1 VDKERSTFTGKL
13 DISFDMLTWLSS
25 IFDTAGFS
33 PRWQC
38 GGGWLADPGWG
49 WLHIVSD
56 LATFT
61 AYTAIPL
68 VFIYFLR
75 KRPDLPLPRLWW
87 LFATFIF
94 ACGTVHLLEAVIF
107 WWPAYRLSGIVKFT
121 TAIASWATVLALL
134 PVVPAAL
141 TFRSP
146 IDLEQEVRDRTV
158 ELLAA
163 NRQIRESD
171 EWLRLALSAGR
182 MGTWNWNLKTG
193 MIWLDSEEIA
203 LTGLGRREH
212 QIQISQFL
220 ERVHRDDREG
230 LDQALHQC
238 IKHGQPYTHT
248 FRLYVPEK
256 GFRWLQGRG
265 TVTRDSEGDP
275 ERMVGVNFDIT
286 EQMADQ
292 EALRVRNR
300 AVECATNGIII
311 ADIQSDDHSIVYVNP
326 AFEALTGYR
335 KAEVSGRNITFLQ
348 GPRTD
353 PEASAELQ
361 RAIAAQE
368 ECEVTLLNYRK
379 DGTTFWNH
387 FQIAP
392 VENEQETVTHFVGVL
407 TEVTDRVQNEQRLI
421 EAQSLAESASRAKSE
436 FLANMSHEIRTPMTA
451 ILGCADTLCR
461 ELRRDE
467 PRETAKTIRGQG
479 QLLLGLLNDIL
490 DLSKIE
496 AGKLEVH
503 TQPCNLLSLIA
514 DVRSLMDPQVK
525 AKGLTLKSYFDSPIP
540 EQVQTDP
547 LRFRQ
552 VLLNLVSNAI
562 KFTESG
568 HVEIRVRCTSGLQD
582 RRLAISVR
590 DTGVGIPD
598 DRLQAI
604 FEAFTQVDPSPL
616 RRAGGTGLGLTICQ
630 HLTTMLG
637 GKISVESQVN
647 RGSTFTVTIPVE
659 PGRPVEVYSI
669 EELTQR
675 REQKESTDLLD
686 IMVPARVLV
695 AEDTAAIQFMLR
707 RILEPVVT
715 SVSLVENGKEA
726 IAAVT
731 RGTPDL
737 PPFELILMD
746 MQMPVMNGYD
756 ATARL
761 RAMGYDLPI
770 IALTAGAMAGDRE
783 RCLEAGCTDYLAKPV
798 SLSQLQSMIQTY
810 CKPQLPKRT

>member
-1 VDKERSTFTGKL
+1 
-13 DISFDMLTWLSS
+13 MLTWLSS

-33 PRWQC
+33 PRWYC
-38 GGGWLADPGWG
+38 GPGWLADPGWA

-94 ACGTVHLLEAVIF
+94 ACGTVHLLEAMLF
-107 WWPAYRLSGIVKFT
+107 WWPIYRLSGVVKFT

-146 IDLEQEVRDRTV
+146 TDLEREVRDRTV
-158 ELLAA
+158 ELRAA

-171 EWLRLALSAGR
+171 EWLRLALMAGR
-182 MGTWNWNLKTG
+182 MGTWNWDLKTG
-193 MIWLDSEEIA
+193 TLWLDQEEVA
-203 LTGLGRREH
+203 LTGLGKRDPH
-212 QIQISQFL
+212 IHVSQFL
-220 ERVHRDDREG
+220 ERVHREDRPG
-230 LDQALHQC
+230 LDQALRQC
-238 IKHGQPYTHT
+238 IDSGQPYTHT

-265 TVTRDSEGDP
+265 TVTRDSDGEAD
-275 ERMVGVNFDIT
+275 RMVGVNFDIT
-286 EQMADQ
+286 DQMADQ

-311 ADIQSDDHSIVYVNP
+311 AETSKDDHSIVYVNP

-335 KAEVSGRNITFLQ
+335 EVEVSGRNITFLQ

-353 PEASAELQ
+353 PEAIAELQ
-361 RAIAAQE
+361 RAISSQE
-368 ECEVTLLNYRK
+368 ECELTLLNYRK

-392 VENEQETVTHFVGVL
+392 VENDQEIVTHFVGVL
-407 TEVTDRVQNEQRLI
+407 TEVTDRVHNEQRLI

-461 ELRRDE
+461 ELSREE
-467 PRETAKTIRGQG
+467 PRETAKTIRAQG

-496 AGKLEVH
+496 AGKLEV
-503 TQPCNLLSLIA
+503 QDELCNLLSLIA

-525 AKGLTLKSYFDSPIP
+525 AKGLTLKTFFDSPIP
-540 EQVQTDP
+540 KQVQTDP
-547 LRFRQ
+547 LRLRQ

-562 KFTESG
+562 KFTENG
-568 HVEIRVRCTSGLQD
+568 HVEIRVRCTPDSPQ
-582 RRLAISVR
+582 RQLAISVR
-590 DTGVGIPD
+590 DTGVGIPE

-616 RRAGGTGLGLTICQ
+616 RRAGGTGLGLAICQ
-630 HLTTMLG
+630 RLTSMLG
-637 GKISVESQVN
+637 GRISVESQVHQ
-647 RGSTFTVTIPVE
+647 GSTFTITLPVQRDVPVE
-659 PGRPVEVYSI
+659 MYSI

-675 REQKESTDLLD
+675 REQKESTDLID
-686 IMVPARVLV
+686 IMVPARVLI
-695 AEDTAAIQFMLR
+695 AEDTPAIQFMLR
-707 RILEPVVT
+707 RILESVVT
-715 SVSLVENGKEA
+715 SISLVENGEEA

-731 RGTPDL
+731 RGTPEF

-761 RAMGYDLPI
+761 RAMGYNLPI

-798 SLSQLQSMIQTY
+798 SLSQLQAMIQTY
-810 CKPQLPKRT
+810 CKPVFPKRT